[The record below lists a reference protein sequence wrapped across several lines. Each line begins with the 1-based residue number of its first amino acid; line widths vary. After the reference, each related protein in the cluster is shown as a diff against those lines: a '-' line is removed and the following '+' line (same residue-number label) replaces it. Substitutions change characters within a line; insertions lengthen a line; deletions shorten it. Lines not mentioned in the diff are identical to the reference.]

1 MKFKNILEI
10 SLKPVINK
18 SNGQIN
24 FSLKKSSLPKDMK
37 NKLSKLKFIQIKKQ
51 NFKFK

>member
-1 MKFKNILEI
+1 MDLKKAIKI

-24 FSLKKSSLPKDMK
+24 FSLKKSSLPPSFKMK
-37 NKLSKLKFIQIKKQ
+37 LDKLEYIDLKLK